1 MYIDTAQLLVVT
13 FVIGITAEAVTA
25 ALSAGRLK
33 MDWFGI
39 IALAAITALGGGT
52 IRDVLLDDYP
62 LTWVEQPLYLVVVV
76 VAALITAQLAFLM
89 PHFRRVFLV
98 ADAIGL
104 ATFSVLGTQV
114 ALELGH
120 GFVIA
125 AVAATVTGVSGG
137 VMRDI
142 MSDRVPLVFSQEIYA
157 AVSILTAG
165 LYMLLLWAGVPE
177 MWTILISLAVAFGV
191 RLIAIKMHKHFP
203 QFEYKGWDTPM
214 DPRLRL
220 SGQMVKR
227 GLRRAR
233 KQAERWQPDKAGYT
247 LLNRRKSKADDSDD
261 SQDPR
266 GSLAPKLSREPER
279 RQIWRTKRQ
288 RRDDD
293 RDDRGDRAN
302 RKPGE
307 DSRESDDS
315 EQ

>member
-1 MYIDTAQLLVVT
+1 MEFDVATLLVVT
-13 FVIGITAEAVTA
+13 YLIGIVAEAVTA

-39 IALAAITALGGGT
+39 IAMAAITALGGGT
-52 IRDVLLDDYP
+52 LRDILLDDYP
-62 LTWVEQPLYLVVVV
+62 LTWVEKPHYLVVVV
-76 VAALITAQLAFLM
+76 VAALVTAQMAFLM

-98 ADAIGL
+98 ADAVGL

-157 AVSILTAG
+157 AVSIGTAA
-165 LYMLLLWAGVPE
+165 LYLILLRVGVPE
-177 MWTILISLAVAFGV
+177 GWTIIISLAVAFGA
-191 RLIAIKMHKHFP
+191 RLVAIKSHRNFP
-203 QFEYKGWDTPM
+203 QFDYRGSDTPM

-227 GLRRAR
+227 GLRASRHSLR
-233 KQAERWQPDKAGYT
+233 ERF
-247 LLNRRKSKADDSDD
+247 
-261 SQDPR
+261 
-266 GSLAPKLSREPER
+266 
-279 RQIWRTKRQ
+279 RTG
-288 RRDDD
+288 
-293 RDDRGDRAN
+293 RGDEHR
-302 RKPGE
+302 
-307 DSRESDDS
+307 
-315 EQ
+315 